1 MSDSP
6 LLPFLNWLNQV
17 SDLEFE
23 KPQHIQTLWS
33 GYGACFRAFSV
44 QCHEPVVIKCVKPEQ
59 ASSHPKGWKTSASH
73 ERKLH
78 SFEVEHYFY
87 RHLQKHTDSQCRVPD
102 YAGGCQEHDSHL
114 IILEDLDAAGFSRR
128 ESVLST
134 TQCEVVLIWL
144 AEFHASFH
152 GLKDENVWEEGTY
165 WHLNTRQDEWH
176 EMEAGELKDKASA
189 IASALKNAKYQT
201 LLHGDAKVA
210 NFCFTEDL
218 SHCAAVDF
226 QYTGYG
232 VGVKDVAYFI
242 GSALSEQEQRDA
254 TAHCLNVYFNAL
266 QQALSRKQPTVDA
279 SKLIAEWRGLYN
291 LACADFYRFLAGWSP
306 DHWKLNR
313 PLNDA
318 CKSALSSLL

>member
-134 TQCEVVLIWL
+134 TQTKMYGKKGHI
-144 AEFHASFH
+144 
-152 GLKDENVWEEGTY
+152 GT
-165 WHLNTRQDEWH
+165 
-176 EMEAGELKDKASA
+176 
-189 IASALKNAKYQT
+189 
-201 LLHGDAKVA
+201 
-210 NFCFTEDL
+210 
-218 SHCAAVDF
+218 
-226 QYTGYG
+226 
-232 VGVKDVAYFI
+232 
-242 GSALSEQEQRDA
+242 
-254 TAHCLNVYFNAL
+254 
-266 QQALSRKQPTVDA
+266 
-279 SKLIAEWRGLYN
+279 
-291 LACADFYRFLAGWSP
+291 
-306 DHWKLNR
+306 
-313 PLNDA
+313 
-318 CKSALSSLL
+318 